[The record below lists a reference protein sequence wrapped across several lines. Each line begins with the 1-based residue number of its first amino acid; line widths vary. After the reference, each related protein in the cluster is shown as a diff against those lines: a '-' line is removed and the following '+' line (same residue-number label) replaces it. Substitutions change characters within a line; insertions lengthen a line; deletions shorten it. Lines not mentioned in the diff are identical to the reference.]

1 MEQQELM
8 NDKECEELV
17 ISHLI
22 NMPTGYDEV
31 RDILTPL
38 CFHNHKYKE
47 IFECILSISG
57 RGDPISF
64 ITINAELQKRQSITT
79 MSELVD
85 LMEYGA
91 SINLYTYAL
100 RLRELACRRKFWE
113 IGQMLIAAGTTEA
126 EEVTDIQLKA
136 RNELDNL
143 FEIQVSS
150 YSTLADTYEEVRA
163 IMQRNRT
170 GYGINGTPTGYSEL
184 DKRGG
189 LRPSDL
195 VIIAGESS
203 QGKTAYA
210 TSLALNAIQNNENVA
225 FYSMEMTGTQLTA
238 RICAMLSGISSS
250 TILQQAMCDEQIIKV
265 EDSMQQ
271 ICKERLLFD
280 DSSTSNIDTILSSI
294 RSMKLKYN
302 ISGAIVDYLQ
312 ILNVNMKNSN
322 KEQQMGDVCRRLK
335 NIAKDLGI
343 WVIALSQL
351 SRDKDNPVP
360 SISRLRDSGQ
370 IAEAAD
376 IVALVYRPKI
386 YGKNYPEPFEQAT
399 TEGTAMIDVAKGRNI
414 GIFKFLCGFREST
427 TEFYELQQI
436 PPNER
441 NNNLPF

>member
-1 MEQQELM
+1 MEQQDLI
-8 NDKECEELV
+8 NDKECEQLV

-22 NMPTGYDEV
+22 NAPTGFDEV
-31 RDILTPL
+31 RGILSSS
-38 CFHNHKYKE
+38 CFYFRKHQE
-47 IFECILSISG
+47 IFDCISAIAE

-64 ITINAELQKRQSITT
+64 ITINAELQSNQSPTT
-79 MSELVD
+79 MGDLVD
-85 LMEYGA
+85 MMEFGT
-91 SINLYTYAL
+91 SINLYTYAM
-100 RLRELACRRKFWE
+100 RLKELACRRKFWE
-113 IGQMLIAAGTTEA
+113 IGQMLITAGATETDDVA
-126 EEVTDIQLKA
+126 DIQIKA
-136 RNELDNL
+136 RDLLDNL
-143 FEIQVSS
+143 FENQVSNYTS
-150 YSTLADTYEEVRA
+150 LVETYEEVRS

-170 GYGINGTPTGYSEL
+170 GFGFSGTPTGYSEM

-203 QGKTAYA
+203 QGKTSFA
-210 TSLALNAIQNNENVA
+210 TSLALNAVQNGENVA

-238 RICAMLSGISSS
+238 RICAMRSGISSS
-250 TILQQAMCDEQIIKV
+250 TILQRPMCDEQIIKI
-265 EDSMQQ
+265 EESMQQ
-271 ICKERLLFD
+271 VCKERLLFD
-280 DSSTSNIDTILSSI
+280 DSSTGNIDTILSSI
-294 RSMKLKYN
+294 RTMKLKYN

-343 WVIALSQL
+343 WVVALSQL
-351 SRDKDNPVP
+351 SRDRDNPVP

-386 YGKNYPEPFEQAT
+386 YGKSYPEPFDQAST
-399 TEGTAMIDVAKGRNI
+399 DGTAMIDIAKGRNI
-414 GIFKFLCGFREST
+414 GIFKFLCGFREHT

-436 PPNER
+436 PSNER
-441 NNNLPF
+441 ASNLPF